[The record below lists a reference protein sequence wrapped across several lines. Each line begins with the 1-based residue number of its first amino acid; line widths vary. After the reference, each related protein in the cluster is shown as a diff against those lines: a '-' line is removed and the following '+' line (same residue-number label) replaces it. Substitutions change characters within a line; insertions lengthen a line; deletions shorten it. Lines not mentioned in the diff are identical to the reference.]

1 MLPIFLMKGKL
12 MKKFFSLML
21 GLVLTGLFAL
31 SASAQTAADAPK
43 PLDILFVGD
52 SITDF
57 WDNAGMPVFQK
68 YYGFRRVLNIGVS
81 GDVTEVTLNNRLEQ
95 DRVKN
100 IDPKCIMLMIG
111 TNDIGW
117 KKLSAEEAIDGNKKI
132 LEKLRN
138 KWPNAKILHLAVFP
152 RDAKPDGPHRAKIAQ
167 INEAIAKM
175 ADNEHIFFMDINANF
190 LDKDGNLPKEIMP
203 DFLHPNAYGYELWAA
218 AVEPTFKK
226 WLGGVAVE
234 SIDRMNEKWWKDR
247 FEANQNEFKNN
258 EIGLVLLGDSII
270 HGWDRSGDRNE
281 LYHKSFDAF
290 KPANWGFGADRTEHV
305 LWRLDNIGEGKTA
318 PKLFMVMIG
327 TNNVGHGKSNPD
339 QTVEGIR
346 LIIEKINKSW
356 PQAKV
361 LLLGVFPR
369 GANNEDGM
377 RKQVNLINDRLGA
390 LCDGKNIVY
399 LNIGPNFLDKDGN
412 LSKDI
417 MPDLLHPNLKGCQI
431 WADSV
436 LPTIEKMFGAL

>member
-1 MLPIFLMKGKL
+1 
-12 MKKFFSLML
+12 MKKLFALLL
-21 GLVLTGLFAL
+21 GLVLTGVLTLPTFAQEA
-31 SASAQTAADAPK
+31 ASAPK

-81 GDVTEVTLNNRLEQ
+81 GDVTETTLNNRLEQ

-152 RDAKPDGPHRAKIAQ
+152 RDANPDGPHRAKIAQ

-226 WLGGVAVE
+226 WLGGVATE
-234 SIDRMNEKWWKDR
+234 SKDRMGENWWKAR
-247 FEANQNEFKNN
+247 FEKNQADFQNGDVQF
-258 EIGLVLLGDSII
+258 VLLGDSII
-270 HGWDRSGDRNE
+270 HGWDGKMD
-281 LYHKSFDAF
+281 LYNKSFGPY

-305 LWRLDNIGEGKTA
+305 LWRLDNIGKGKAA

-327 TNNVGHGKSNPD
+327 TNNVGHRSSTPD

-346 LIIEKINKSW
+346 FILEKINLKW
-356 PQAKV
+356 PEAKV

-369 GANNEDGM
+369 GANNEDGL
-377 RKQVNLINDRLGA
+377 RKQVNEINDRLPL
-390 LCDGKNIVY
+390 LCDGKKIVF
-399 LNIGPNFLDKDGN
+399 LNINQNFLDKDGN

-417 MPDLLHPNLKGCQI
+417 MPDLLHPNLKGGEI
-431 WADSV
+431 WAESV
-436 LPTIEKMFGAL
+436 LPTIDKMFNEQ

>member
-1 MLPIFLMKGKL
+1 
-12 MKKFFSLML
+12 MKKMFVLLL
-21 GLVLTGLFAL
+21 GLVLTGVLTLPTFAQET
-31 SASAQTAADAPK
+31 ASTPK

-81 GDVTEVTLNNRLEQ
+81 GDVTETTLNNRLEQ

-226 WLGGVAVE
+226 WLGGVATE
-234 SIDRMNEKWWKDR
+234 SIDRMGENWWKAR
-247 FEANQNEFKNN
+247 FEKNKEDFQNGDVQF
-258 EIGLVLLGDSII
+258 VLLGDSII
-270 HGWDRSGDRNE
+270 HGWDGKMD
-281 LYHKSFDAF
+281 LYNKSFGPY
-290 KPANWGFGADRTEHV
+290 KPANWGFSADRTEHV
-305 LWRLDNIGEGKTA
+305 LWRLDNIGEGKAA

-327 TNNVGHGKSNPD
+327 TNNVGHRSSTPD
-339 QTVEGIR
+339 QTVEGVRFI
-346 LIIEKINKSW
+346 LEKISLKW
-356 PQAKV
+356 PEAKV

-369 GANNEDGM
+369 GANNEDGL
-377 RKQVNLINDRLGA
+377 RKQVNEINERLPL
-390 LCDGKNIVY
+390 LCDGKKIVF
-399 LNIGPNFLDKDGN
+399 LNINQNFLDKDGN

-417 MPDLLHPNLKGCQI
+417 MPDLLHPNLKGGEI
-431 WADSV
+431 WAESV
-436 LPTIEKMFGAL
+436 LPTIDKMFNEQ